1 MNQGVGG
8 NPRIQTNF
16 EYEPRGRGKPEDSNQ
31 AREKGNLEYEPRGKG
46 KPGGFR
52 LGQGKGGKQGVANNT
67 RVGFR
72 HTERKRRGKAYL
84 RCSLIWSLILWTVVY
99 I

>member
-1 MNQGVGG
+1 MRMNQGVGG

-16 EYEPRGRGKPEDSNQ
+16 EYEPRGRGKSEDSNQ
-31 AREKGNLEYEPRGKG
+31 AREKGNLEYEPRGKE

-52 LGQGKGGKQGVANNT
+52 KGGKQGVASNT

-72 HTERKRRGKAYL
+72 HTERKRSGKAYL
-84 RCSLIWSLILWTVVY
+84 RCTQPTTILITILMY